1 MFRVGGSNHSRLPD
15 EMLNMISKYLGG
27 DEHSLSLAISGR
39 LQGFACFYGKER

>member
-15 EMLNMISKYLGG
+15 EMLDMISKYLGG

-39 LQGFACFYGKER
+39 LKWCARFYGKEM